1 MRDLVEEI
9 VAECKEDILT
19 EQVID
24 STILSNE
31 SDFLR
36 SIIREVAQESMR
48 EELKTNTDILFDSFF
63 EQVVHRVL
71 LS

>member
-48 EELKTNTDILFDSFF
+48 EELKTNTDMLFDSFF